1 MGLRM
6 VFSLSMWWGVGVF
19 WVGPVLVLGGRH
31 GPRPHEDLVAG
42 LLGQPSVAFKHYA
55 GYVTVHEKNGRALF
69 YWFFE
74 AAARPGNKPLVLW
87 LNGGELFYLAP

>member
-6 VFSLSMWWGVGVF
+6 VLFFFMWWGVGVF
-19 WVGPVLVLGGRH
+19 GVDPVLVEGRH
-31 GPRPHEDLVAG
+31 GSRDHQVTG
-42 LLGQPSVAFKHYA
+42 LPGQPTVAFKHYA

-74 AAARPGNKPLVLW
+74 AMARPEDKPLVLW
-87 LNGGELFYLAP
+87 LNGGELIYLHL